1 LKPFINKPK
10 NTANKLPYSKTKAAK
25 EPDRPLLTCKDK
37 RIKELELELEKLH
50 RETNSVIEKGNK
62 ERQEL
67 QLANENLASIN
78 MEFQLRNNL
87 LEELHEYSEA
97 IISTIQ
103 EPMLVLNEK
112 LEIKSANRAF
122 YKKFHTINKN
132 IEGHSLFE
140 LDNEQ
145 WNIPKLRKLL
155 EDVAC
160 KGISVEDFELK
171 GMFPFIGEKVLLLNS
186 HRIIQRTHKEQLI
199 LLAIRDITER
209 SKTYLKEKEL
219 LRKDILLHKEDKLE
233 LEKAV
238 KRRTRQLEQKNRELE
253 RANKDL
259 TSFTY
264 ISSHDLQEPL
274 RKIQNFI
281 TIILLEEEKNLSK
294 SGKQYFSRVKEI
306 AQRMQK
312 LIEDLLKYCRTKDAD
327 QAFEPANITLIL
339 EEVKKDFKETLHE
352 KQAKILVK
360 PLGHAPVISFQ
371 FRQLFHNLISNSL
384 KFSKPGVRPLI
395 TIYVRPVSSKEY
407 KLLKLV
413 PAKKYLH
420 IIYSDNGIGFNP
432 KYKDRIFEVFQRLHS
447 VDEYKGTGIGLAIC
461 KRIVENHKGIIT
473 ADGQPGKGARFDI
486 YIPVD

>member
-1 LKPFINKPK
+1 LKSLINKTK
-10 NTANKLPYSKTKAAK
+10 NGSDKLPYSNIKVTKD
-25 EPDRPLLTCKDK
+25 PDRSLLAGKDK
-37 RIKELELELEKLH
+37 RIKKLELELEKL
-50 RETNSVIEKGNK
+50 RRGTSTVLAEAQK
-62 ERQEL
+62 ELQEL
-67 QLANENLASIN
+67 HSANEKLISIN
-78 MEFQLRNNL
+78 KEFQLRNNM

-103 EPMLVLNEK
+103 EPMLVLNGK

-140 LDNEQ
+140 LDNAQ

-171 GMFPFIGEKVLLLNS
+171 GIFPFIGEKVLLLNS
-186 HRIIQRTHKEQLI
+186 HRIIQRTHKEQLT

-209 SKTYLKEKEL
+209 SKSYLKEKEL
-219 LRKDILLHKEDKLE
+219 LRNDIRLHKEDKLE

-253 RANKDL
+253 SANKDL

-294 SGKQYFSRVKEI
+294 SGKQYFSRVREI
-306 AQRMQK
+306 ARRMQK
-312 LIEDLLKYCRTKDAD
+312 LIEDLLKYSRTKGAD
-327 QAFEPANITLIL
+327 QLFEHANITLIL

-352 KQAKILVK
+352 KHAKILVK

-371 FRQLFHNLISNSL
+371 FQQLFHNLISNSL
-384 KFSKPGVRPLI
+384 KFSRPGADPVI
-395 TIYVRPVSSKEY
+395 NIYVSPVSTKDYKE
-407 KLLKLV
+407 LKLV

-420 IIYSDNGIGFNP
+420 LIYTDNGIGFDP
-432 KYKDRIFEVFQRLHS
+432 VYKDRIFEVFQRLHS
-447 VDEYKGTGIGLAIC
+447 ADDYKGTGIGLAIC
-461 KRIVENHKGIIT
+461 KRIVENHKGVIT
-473 ADGQPGKGARFDI
+473 ATGKPGKGAQFDI
-486 YIPVD
+486 YIPVE